1 MVNAESLPN
10 KRRKLSKEKYLE
22 KDTEKSIDETPGG
35 GVKETN
41 KVDWD
46 YEDTSSDDDEDISSI
61 LEPIMDIVSR
71 LKEQGKEMDNEFSS
85 FSSKIEE
92 HYKKTRPGR
101 EEINMKNCLRGFV
114 RNVVSEAFPRFT
126 LTVHLFGS
134 SACGLDSKGDDIDL
148 GVEFVEKNKPSDMD
162 LLSIVANK
170 LRTAKCLTREGEP
183 YRLSVNPILH
193 AKVPIV
199 KVEDPVQN
207 VKCDISTWRKQ
218 GGVSN
223 LFAKFCSLDDR
234 VAKFLVFIKYWSK
247 RRGIND
253 GKAMKLTSFSY
264 ALLGI
269 KYLQLVGVVP
279 VISSEDDEIPPWKTD
294 NRANVGQLLLGFFEL
309 WSKFNYS
316 KLEVSILT
324 TTIEPKDESKF
335 DVRKNQT
342 WMIIADPIERRNNV
356 GRNIRPKTLRELKE
370 ELIRG
375 IRCSKEKKFDE
386 LLKIR
391 AVRGGW
397 KSSGS
402 ISSIFI
408 GQRNGVRPNDR
419 GWDQG
424 NESRRRIR
432 GGWKRRRN
440 W

>member
-170 LRTAKCLTREGEP
+170 LRTAKCLTR
-183 YRLSVNPILH
+183 
-193 AKVPIV
+193 
-199 KVEDPVQN
+199 
-207 VKCDISTWRKQ
+207 
-218 GGVSN
+218 
-223 LFAKFCSLDDR
+223 
-234 VAKFLVFIKYWSK
+234 
-247 RRGIND
+247 
-253 GKAMKLTSFSY
+253 
-264 ALLGI
+264 
-269 KYLQLVGVVP
+269 
-279 VISSEDDEIPPWKTD
+279 
-294 NRANVGQLLLGFFEL
+294 
-309 WSKFNYS
+309 
-316 KLEVSILT
+316 
-324 TTIEPKDESKF
+324 
-335 DVRKNQT
+335 
-342 WMIIADPIERRNNV
+342 
-356 GRNIRPKTLRELKE
+356 
-370 ELIRG
+370 
-375 IRCSKEKKFDE
+375 
-386 LLKIR
+386 
-391 AVRGGW
+391 
-397 KSSGS
+397 
-402 ISSIFI
+402 
-408 GQRNGVRPNDR
+408 
-419 GWDQG
+419 
-424 NESRRRIR
+424 
-432 GGWKRRRN
+432 
-440 W
+440 